1 MVMTRYAIAG
11 LLALVCAP
19 SSALAQTAADFFWQI
34 GVVTEDL
41 TKLDTNVAVSNSGAE
56 STTVNPQNGGIC
68 VNVYATS
75 APSNSIAAC
84 CTCRVPANA
93 LREFSVANDVLGS
106 VQPKAHMSVVKLL
119 SSTGSS
125 GVCNAAT
132 VASGPDNIATG
143 MLGWLV
149 PATSRSAPAFGKTAT
164 LPATLSAAELV
175 SIRNQCS
182 SLGTRACN
190 SACAGP

>member
-1 MVMTRYAIAG
+1 MKMTRYAIAG
-11 LLALVCAP
+11 LLALVGVP
-19 SSALAQTAADFFWQI
+19 SGALAQATDTPWQI

-41 TKLDTNVAVSNSGAE
+41 TKLDTNVAVSNTGA
-56 STTVNPQNGGIC
+56 TNAGIC

-93 LREFSVANDVLGS
+93 LREFSLAKDVLGS
-106 VQPKAHMSVVKLL
+106 VQPRARMSVVKLL
-119 SSTGSS
+119 ASTGNA
-125 GVCNAAT
+125 GTCNATTPGAP
-132 VASGPDNIATG
+132 ADAIAPG

-149 PATSRSAPAFGKTAT
+149 AATSSSAPAFGKTAT
-164 LPATLSAAELV
+164 LPATLSAAELS
-175 SIRNQCS
+175 SITTQCS

-190 SACAGP
+190 SACASP